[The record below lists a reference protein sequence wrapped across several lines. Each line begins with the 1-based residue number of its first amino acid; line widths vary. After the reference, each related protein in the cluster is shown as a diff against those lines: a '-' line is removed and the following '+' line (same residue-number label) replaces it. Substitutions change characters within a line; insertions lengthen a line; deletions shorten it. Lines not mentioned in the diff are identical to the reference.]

1 MTCQD
6 LFVSLLTFSK
16 GKVTS
21 LGLDLESGGAGQQ
34 QNDQNNEN
42 FVKEEEEEE
51 EKILKENML
60 KEKILKEELGS
71 EINDTEVR
79 FISELKVGVLS
90 SCKYGFT
97 HSSLSTDI

>member
-1 MTCQD
+1 MH
-6 LFVSLLTFSK
+6 VSLLTFRK

-21 LGLDLESGGAGQQ
+21 LGLDLESGGVGQQ
-34 QNDQNNEN
+34 QNQQNNDN
-42 FVKEEEEEE
+42 FVKEDEE
-51 EKILKENML
+51 EKILEEKIL

-71 EINDTEVR
+71 EISDTEVR

>member
-51 EKILKENML
+51 KILKENML
-60 KEKILKEELGS
+60 KGKILKEELGS
-71 EINDTEVR
+71 EISDTEVR

>member
-42 FVKEEEEEE
+42 FVKEEEE
-51 EKILKENML
+51 KILKENML

-71 EINDTEVR
+71 EISDTEVR
-79 FISELKVGVLS
+79 FISELRVGVLS

>member
-1 MTCQD
+1 MICQD

-51 EKILKENML
+51 KILKENML

-71 EINDTEVR
+71 EISDTEVR
-79 FISELKVGVLS
+79 FISELKVGVLGR
-90 SCKYGFT
+90 CKQGFT

>member
-42 FVKEEEEEE
+42 FVKEEEE
-51 EKILKENML
+51 KILKENML

-79 FISELKVGVLS
+79 FISELKVGVLGR
-90 SCKYGFT
+90 CKQGFT

>member
-42 FVKEEEEEE
+42 FVKEEEE
-51 EKILKENML
+51 KILKENML

-71 EINDTEVR
+71 EISDTEVR

>member
-42 FVKEEEEEE
+42 FVKEEEE
-51 EKILKENML
+51 KILRENML

-79 FISELKVGVLS
+79 FISELKVGVLGR
-90 SCKYGFT
+90 CKQGFT

>member
-1 MTCQD
+1 M
-6 LFVSLLTFSK
+6 FVSLLTFSK

-42 FVKEEEEEE
+42 FVKEEE

>member
-1 MTCQD
+1 MVMMMT
-6 LFVSLLTFSK
+6 LHVSLLTFRK

-21 LGLDLESGGAGQQ
+21 LGLDLESGGGGQQ
-34 QNDQNNEN
+34 QNQQNNDN
-42 FVKEEEEEE
+42 FVKEEEEG
-51 EKILKENML
+51 KILKEN
-60 KEKILKEELGS
+60 ILKEELGS
-71 EINDTEVR
+71 EISDTEVR